1 MANKIEIVRGTT
13 NTFQIEV
20 RDAKGVLYTIVAGEK
35 IIFGVKANPNDDECI
50 FSKVASYQTVGSYL
64 ATIAPADTAN
74 LKSGKYFYDV
84 SLQSGNNFYNIIEPT
99 PFIIQPNVTKWGC
112 AD

>member
-1 MANKIEIVRGTT
+1 MSNKIEIVRGTT

-20 RDAKGVLYTIVAGEK
+20 RDANGVLYTVVAGEK
-35 IIFGVKANPNDDECI
+35 IIFGIKEKPTDAELILAKSCS
-50 FSKVASYQTVGSYL
+50 FQSVGSYL
-64 ATIAPADTAN
+64 ATLSPEDTAN
-74 LKSGKYFYDV
+74 LEPGRYFYDV
-84 SLQSGNNFYNIIEPT
+84 ALQSGKNFYNIIEPM